1 MSAYTELKQR
11 YHTAHIL
18 DTIGAILMWDERV
31 MMPRGSGPERVA
43 MHQLLSDV
51 TRANYI
57 NTPQLRPL
65 LHDALLE
72 KQELSD
78 WDQRNLE
85 QMVEAND
92 DPPLDIV
99 PNLRSDLRAVETQCR
114 QLWPDVRAN
123 NNWNAISKPFTELIY
138 YRRLL
143 NTAIAT
149 VRNEASPYDIS
160 LSHFTR
166 RWRTRTF
173 DHLLQQL
180 IPDLK
185 DFLAQ
190 PRAASTSK
198 SSPLALAPTLQL
210 QVMQKIISDMGFNF
224 DEGRLDVVA
233 SKAFF
238 AKTDHDRRIV
248 TRMDSE
254 NVLGNISST
263 IHETGHALHYQHLPE
278 EWRTQPVGRAGDMC
292 MREAVA
298 LFWQIYIAQTP
309 EFCTYLSGLLQDYAQ
324 VTLSGEEIYAR
335 QQHIAASPLRVGSD
349 PATYALHIVIRY
361 QIERDMINGLLDASA
376 LPQRWAYDYAQE
388 LGVAVPDD
396 GRGCLQDIHWFKG
409 SFGYFPCY
417 LLALLYAAQLFYAA
431 ERDIPDLRGAIA
443 RGDFKPIVA
452 WLQDRVY
459 RWANYYDGMTL
470 LEKASGEALNPAYF
484 MAYLHKRYAE
494 AAI

>member
-31 MMPRGSGPERVA
+31 MMPRGSGPERAV

-51 TRANYI
+51 SRTNYI
-57 NTPQLRPL
+57 GTPQLRPL
-65 LHDALLE
+65 LRDALAE
-72 KQELSD
+72 KPELSD

-85 QMVEAND
+85 HMIEFND

-99 PNLRSDLRAVETQCR
+99 PNLRSDLRLVETQCR
-114 QLWPDVRAN
+114 QLWPNVRITSDWAS
-123 NNWNAISKPFTELIY
+123 ISKPFSELIY

-143 NTAIAT
+143 NAAIAT

-185 DFLAQ
+185 DFLSQ
-190 PRAASTSK
+190 PRDPVTSK
-198 SSPLALAPTLQL
+198 HSPVALAPTLQL
-210 QVMQKIISDMGFNF
+210 HVMRRIITDMGFDF
-224 DEGRLDVVA
+224 EEGRLDVVA

-278 EWRTQPVGRAGDMC
+278 EWRSQPVGRAGDMC

-298 LFWQIYIAQTP
+298 LFWQIYVAQTP
-309 EFCTYLSGLLQDYAQ
+309 EFCTYLSTVLEDHAQ
-324 VTLSGEEIYAR
+324 VSLTPEELYAR
-335 QQHIAASPLRVGSD
+335 QQSIIASPLRVGSD

-361 QIERDMINGLLDASA
+361 QIERDMINGLLDVAT

-396 GRGCLQDIHWFKG
+396 GRGCLQDIHWYKG

-431 ERDIPDLRGAIA
+431 ERDIPDLRPSIA
-443 RGDFKPIVA
+443 KGDFKPIVS
-452 WLQDRVY
+452 WLQTNVY
-459 RWANYYDGMTL
+459 QWANYHDGLTL
-470 LEKASGEALNPAYF
+470 LENATGEALNPAYF
-484 MAYLHKRYAE
+484 MGYLHKRYA
-494 AAI
+494 